1 MSAPVSPELTRWL
14 SDPAHRTEVADADV
28 VLAVDPAHEKPWL
41 LYGAHHLR
49 QIVDSGRSEGLEIL
63 SITVNAAPEWLDL
76 EYAQAAVN
84 VIKGVG
90 GAR

>member
-1 MSAPVSPELTRWL
+1 MSASVSPELMRWF
-14 SDPAHRTEVADADV
+14 SDPSHRTEIADADV
-28 VLAVDPAHEKPWL
+28 VLAVDSAHEKPWL

-49 QIVDSGRSEGLEIL
+49 QIVDSGRSEGLEVL
-63 SITVNAAPEWLDL
+63 SITVSAAGECLDL

-84 VIKGVG
+84 AIKGVG